1 MFFNPLVESIVD
13 IAVAFAMVQ
22 LFDANFGHA
31 MVSITNCNTYIADD
45 IPMDIDLVRR
55 WQSL

>member
-1 MFFNPLVESIVD
+1 
-13 IAVAFAMVQ
+13 MVQ

-45 IPMDIDLVRR
+45 IPMDIDLMLNNK
-55 WQSL
+55 SLNFTLLF